1 LIGNLGPPKQKG
13 NKVWR
18 IEAKV
23 PVESEKNLI
32 INARQQMQA
41 LILHTGDQ
49 WLHGG
54 ANEIFNYFDC

>member
-1 LIGNLGPPKQKG
+1 METLALPNRKEIKF
-13 NKVWR
+13 WR
-18 IEAKV
+18 IEAKI

-32 INARQQMQA
+32 INARQQMQG

-54 ANEIFNYFDC
+54 ANDIFDYFDC